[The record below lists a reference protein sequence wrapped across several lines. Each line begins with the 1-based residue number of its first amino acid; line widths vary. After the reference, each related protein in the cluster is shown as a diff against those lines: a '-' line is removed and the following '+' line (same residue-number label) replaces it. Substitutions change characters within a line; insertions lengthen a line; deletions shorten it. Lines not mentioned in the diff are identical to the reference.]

1 MTNHWEEVERT
12 VWPVNV
18 GDIEWSLRYSNA
30 PMDRATQLTAA
41 SALNAY
47 QALTDP
53 TISQAI
59 AIAKLKRARQ
69 AQAQAQANAK
79 VKVES

>member
-18 GDIEWSLRYSNA
+18 GDIEWSLRYSNV

-53 TISQAI
+53 SISQAD
-59 AIAKLKRARQ
+59 AIAQLKRARK
-69 AQAQAQANAK
+69 AQAQANAK
-79 VKVES
+79 VKVEP